1 MTEKI
6 RDGSN
11 GDVAVDHHN
20 RYKEDIAIMKGMGMD
35 AYRFSISWSKILPN
49 GKLSGGKNQDGIDY
63 YNNLLKEL
71 QDKGLEP
78 FVTLFHWDLPQA
90 LEDEYGGF
98 LSPKIVDHF
107 LEYADFCFKTFGD
120 RVKNWI
126 TVNEP
131 WTYCYGGYVT
141 GALAPGRCSAPTK
154 HVGGV
159 LGWGRY
165 SCWQQ
170 LSFSNGEDL
179 ANNETFCV
187 INDQIHARARGRKQP
202 RHIGGDSGREPYIV
216 AHNQL
221 LAHAAVVKLYNQNYK
236 ASQKGKIGI
245 TNVTKWMIPY
255 SESKKDHDAAQRAI
269 DFVFGW
275 FMDPLTTGDYPQNM
289 RNLVGSRLPRFT
301 VEQSAMVKGSFDF
314 IGVNYYTARYVVDA
328 PNTSTENPSYIT
340 DPQIEFK
347 RVDERDNPSIL
358 AACVDKHRIK
368 YFYDHLSLVQKA
380 IKDGVKVKGYFAWS
394 LLDNFEWS
402 EGYTVRFGINYINYK
417 DGLKRHPKLSSIWF
431 KMLLKST

>member
-6 RDGSN
+6 KDRSN

-20 RYKEDIAIMKGMGMD
+20 RYKEDVEIMKGIGMD
-35 AYRFSISWSKILPN
+35 AYRFSISWSKILRN
-49 GKLSGGKNQDGIDY
+49 GKLSGVKNQDGIDY

-71 QDKGLEP
+71 QDK
-78 FVTLFHWDLPQA
+78 
-90 LEDEYGGF
+90 
-98 LSPKIVDHF
+98 
-107 LEYADFCFKTFGD
+107 
-120 RVKNWI
+120 
-126 TVNEP
+126 
-131 WTYCYGGYVT
+131 

-187 INDQIHARARGRKQP
+187 INDQIHAHARGHRQ
-202 RHIGGDSGREPYIV
+202 RTYIGGDSSTEPYTV

-275 FMDPLTTGDYPQNM
+275 
-289 RNLVGSRLPRFT
+289 
-301 VEQSAMVKGSFDF
+301 
-314 IGVNYYTARYVVDA
+314 
-328 PNTSTENPSYIT
+328 
-340 DPQIEFK
+340 
-347 RVDERDNPSIL
+347 
-358 AACVDKHRIK
+358 
-368 YFYDHLSLVQKA
+368 
-380 IKDGVKVKGYFAWS
+380 DGVKVKGYFAWS

-417 DGLKRHPKLSSIWF
+417 DGLKRLPKDSSKWF
-431 KMLLKST
+431 KESLKST